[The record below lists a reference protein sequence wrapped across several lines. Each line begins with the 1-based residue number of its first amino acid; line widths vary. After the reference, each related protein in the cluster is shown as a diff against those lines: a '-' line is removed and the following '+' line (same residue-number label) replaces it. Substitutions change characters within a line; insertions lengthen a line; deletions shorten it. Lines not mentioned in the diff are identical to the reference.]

1 MKFRKHPPSEAMI
14 MPLRPTTAAYG
25 TLAPAAL
32 ALLLLAAPPARAQAT
47 GPFEVLAGSW
57 SGTGTVNTSDGLHER
72 VKCLAK
78 YVPEKAGNNLQL
90 DLRCASDSY
99 KVEFTS
105 NIAQSGGSLSGNWFE
120 RTRRVGGS
128 ITGRANGNQ
137 FNVRASGDTFTA
149 MLNVTTQGSHQTF
162 SMQSP
167 GAYVPEFSIALNRAT
182 R

>member
-1 MKFRKHPPSEAMI
+1 MR
-14 MPLRPTTAAYG
+14 LRPITAAYG
-25 TLAPAAL
+25 TLAPVAL
-32 ALLLLAAPPARAQAT
+32 ALILLAAQPARAQST
-47 GPFEVLAGSW
+47 GPFEGLAGSW
-57 SGTGTVNTSDGLHER
+57 TGTGTVNTSDGLHER

-120 RTRRVGGS
+120 KTRRVGGS
-128 ITGRANGNQ
+128 ISGRASGNQ

-149 MLNVTTQGSHQTF
+149 MLDVTTQGSHQTF
-162 SMQSP
+162 KMESP
-167 GAYVPEFSIALNRAT
+167 GAYVPEFSIALNRAQ
-182 R
+182 

>member
-1 MKFRKHPPSEAMI
+1 
-14 MPLRPTTAAYG
+14 MPLRPNTAASA
-25 TLAPAAL
+25 TFAAFAL
-32 ALLLLAAPPARAQAT
+32 ALMLLAAPAARGQAT

-78 YVPEKAGNNLQL
+78 YVSEKAGNRLEL
-90 DLRCASDSY
+90 ELRCASDSY

-105 NIAQSGGSLSGNWFE
+105 NIVQSGGSLSGNWFE

-128 ITGRANGNQ
+128 ISGKANGNQ

-149 MLNVTTQGSHQTF
+149 LLNVTTQGSHRTF
-162 SMQSP
+162 SMDSP
-167 GAYVPEFSIALNRAT
+167 GAYVPHFSIALNRAK
-182 R
+182 

>member
-1 MKFRKHPPSEAMI
+1 MPS
-14 MPLRPTTAAYG
+14 RPTTAAYG

-32 ALLLLAAPPARAQAT
+32 ALLLLAAPPGRAQAT

-137 FNVRASGDTFTA
+137 FNVRAAGDTFTA
-149 MLNVTTQGSHQTF
+149 MLNVTTQGSHQTV

>member
-1 MKFRKHPPSEAMI
+1 MPS
-14 MPLRPTTAAYG
+14 RPTTAAYG

-32 ALLLLAAPPARAQAT
+32 ALLLLAAPPGRAQAT

-137 FNVRASGDTFTA
+137 FNVRAAGDTFTA

>member
-1 MKFRKHPPSEAMI
+1 MPS
-14 MPLRPTTAAYG
+14 RPISAAYG
-25 TLAPAAL
+25 TLAPVAL
-32 ALLLLAAPPARAQAT
+32 ALLLVAAPPARAQAT

-78 YVPEKAGNNLQL
+78 YVSEKAGNSLQL

-105 NIAQSGGSLSGNWFE
+105 NIVQNGGSLSGNWFE

-128 ITGRANGNQ
+128 ISGRANGNR
-137 FNVRASGDTFTA
+137 FNARASGETFTA
-149 MLNVTTQGSHQTF
+149 ILNVTTQGTRQTF
-162 SMQSP
+162 SMESP
-167 GAYVPEFSIALNRAT
+167 GAYVAEFSIALNRAT

>member
-1 MKFRKHPPSEAMI
+1 MMAFATDYGRWW
-14 MPLRPTTAAYG
+14 TFAAA
-25 TLAPAAL
+25 TLALVVL
-32 ALLLLAAPPARAQAT
+32 AVPPARGQVT

-78 YVPEKAGNNLQL
+78 YVSEKAGNRLEL
-90 DLRCASDSY
+90 ELRCASDNY

-105 NIAQSGGSLSGNWFE
+105 NIVQSGGSLSGNWFE

-128 ITGRANGNQ
+128 ISGKASGNQ

-149 MLNVTTQGSHQTF
+149 LLNVTTQGTRQTF
-162 SMQSP
+162 SMDSP
-167 GAYVPEFSIALNRAT
+167 GAYVPHFSIALNRAK
-182 R
+182 

>member
-1 MKFRKHPPSEAMI
+1 MI
-14 MPLRPTTAAYG
+14 MPMRPDTAAS
-25 TLAPAAL
+25 LAVFAL
-32 ALLLLAAPPARAQAT
+32 ALMLLTAPPARAQAT

-78 YVPEKAGNNLQL
+78 YVPEKAGNSLQL

-105 NIAQSGGSLSGNWFE
+105 SIAQSGGSLSGNWFE

-128 ITGRANGNQ
+128 ISGRANGNQ
-137 FNVRASGDTFTA
+137 FNVRASGETFTA
-149 MLNVTTQGSHQTF
+149 LLNVTTQGTHQTF
-162 SMQSP
+162 SMDSP
-167 GAYVPEFSIALNRAT
+167 GAYVPHFSIALNRAK
-182 R
+182 

>member
-1 MKFRKHPPSEAMI
+1 MPS
-14 MPLRPTTAAYG
+14 RPKSAAYG
-25 TLAPAAL
+25 TLAPAVL
-32 ALLLLAAPPARAQAT
+32 ALLLLAAPPARAQST

-78 YVPEKAGNNLQL
+78 YVPEKAGNSLQL
-90 DLRCASDSY
+90 DFRCASDSY

-105 NIAQSGGSLSGNWFE
+105 DIAQSGGALSGNWFE

-128 ITGRANGNQ
+128 ITGKANGNQ
-137 FNVRASGDTFTA
+137 FNMRASGDTFTA
-149 MLNVTTQGSHQTF
+149 LLNVTTQGSHQTF